1 MTTQA
6 PAKNMLPL
14 NPEKL
19 DLLHSIIDDCS
30 SSQLTWITGY
40 ISGIIYQTEKNKFCP
55 VKKETPR
62 PTITII
68 SASQTGNARRLAK
81 ELYDR
86 LSLEKLNSNL
96 INASDYQFK
105 KINQEQILVLITS
118 TQGNGEPPEEALAL
132 YKFLMSQ
139 KAPNINSCTF
149 AVFGLGDSSYELFN
163 QAGKDF
169 DRRLEELGATR
180 LLNRIDADVE
190 FSDQASSWRTQL
202 VDILKD
208 QSRDTINQMLT
219 PNIKNINSINNT
231 LYTKDTPL
239 KARLL
244 VNQKITGRNSDQ
256 DVRHIEIDI
265 SHSNLIYQPGDSLG
279 VWFENDPELVEELMH
294 LTCLSSDDKVIV
306 SGNLISIQEALK
318 THYELTI
325 NTAQIIKKYAF
336 LSSNNYLISQLDT
349 QDKLQKYANNTPIV
363 EMLRSSPSK
372 LNAQDF
378 IDILRPISP
387 RLYSISSAQEE
398 NENEIHITVSVV
410 RFNID
415 GRTRS
420 GGASSYLA
428 DRLHENDEIRIFI
441 EQNNH
446 FRLPENPEKPIIM
459 IGPGTGI
466 APFRAFMQ
474 KRNSEQACGKN
485 WLFFGNPHFTEDF
498 LYQVEWQRYVKN
510 GLLTHI
516 DLAWSRDQED
526 KIYVQDRIYAR
537 GKEIWNWI
545 QDGAHLYI
553 CGNARHMAKDVEKA
567 LLKIIEKFGKM
578 DSKTAD
584 NFLNDLRIE
593 HRYQR
598 DVY

>member
-30 SSQLTWITGY
+30 SPQLTWITGY
-40 ISGIIYQTEKNKFCP
+40 ISGIIYQAEKNTSYS

-81 ELYDR
+81 QLYDK
-86 LSLEKLNSNL
+86 LNLEKLKSNL

-105 KINQEQILVLITS
+105 KINQEKILVLITS

-132 YKFLMSQ
+132 YKFLMSK
-139 KAPNINSCTF
+139 KAPNINSCIF

-169 DRRLEELGATR
+169 DRRLEELGAAR
-180 LLNRIDADVE
+180 LLNRVDADVE
-190 FSDQASSWRTQL
+190 FSDQASSWCAEL
-202 VDILKD
+202 VNILQN
-208 QSRDTINQMLT
+208 QSLDTINQVIT
-219 PNIKNINSINNT
+219 PNIKNINSINNP

-279 VWFENDPELVEELMH
+279 VWFENDPKLVEELMH
-294 LTCLSSDDKVIV
+294 LTCLSSDDTVIV
-306 SGNLISIQEALK
+306 NGNIISIQEALK

-325 NTAQIIKKYAF
+325 NTTQIIKKYAS
-336 LSSNNYLISQLDT
+336 LSSNNQLITQLDT

-363 EMLRSSPSK
+363 EMLRSSPAK
-372 LNAQDF
+372 LNAQDL
-378 IDILRPISP
+378 INILRPISP

-428 DRLHENDEIRIFI
+428 DRLNENDEIRIFI
-441 EQNNH
+441 EKNNH
-446 FRLPENPEKPIIM
+446 FRLPKDPKKPIIM

-474 KRNSEQACGKN
+474 KRNSEKACGKN

-516 DLAWSRDQED
+516 DLAWSRDQEH
-526 KIYVQDRIYAR
+526 KIYVQDRIYTR
-537 GKEIWNWI
+537 GEEIWNWI

-553 CGNARHMAKDVEKA
+553 CGNASHMAKDVEKA

-578 DSKTAD
+578 DIKTAD
-584 NFLNDLRIE
+584 DFLNDLRIE